1 MALEGKKPVE
11 QITLLRELQAK
22 MQRHSRTM
30 TLDKQDLSWVLQ
42 HLSGFTV
49 SVKQEVMSLLAH
61 LTISQPWLKLWLS
74 EPQQLHP
81 LQVQIQQFCENKF
94 HDSRLWNNFLKMLTT
109 CAAKRYM
116 YTSFIWRMFSIC
128 GSYRKKAD
136 DEVTEDRMEV
146 KEEEN
151 VVTEKKETASDTGY
165 EIVYLPE
172 TDTSEDEDS
181 YDSDSSNDFN

>member
-22 MQRHSRTM
+22 MLRHSRTM

-42 HLSGFTV
+42 HLSKFTI

-61 LTISQPWLKLWLS
+61 LTVSQPWLKLWLS

-109 CAAKRYM
+109 CAAKRCVYLHNIM
-116 YTSFIWRMFSIC
+116 HVKNIEYLFVE
-128 GSYRKKAD
+128 RKK
-136 DEVTEDRMEV
+136 RME
-146 KEEEN
+146 
-151 VVTEKKETASDTGY
+151 
-165 EIVYLPE
+165 
-172 TDTSEDEDS
+172 
-181 YDSDSSNDFN
+181 

>member
-11 QITLLRELQAK
+11 QIILLRELQAK
-22 MQRHSRTM
+22 MLRHSRTM

-42 HLSGFTV
+42 HLSKFTI

-61 LTISQPWLKLWLS
+61 LTVSQPWLKLWLS

-109 CAAKRYM
+109 CAAKRCVYLHM
-116 YTSFIWRMFSIC
+116 HVKNIEYLFVE
-128 GSYRKKAD
+128 RKK
-136 DEVTEDRMEV
+136 RME
-146 KEEEN
+146 
-151 VVTEKKETASDTGY
+151 
-165 EIVYLPE
+165 
-172 TDTSEDEDS
+172 
-181 YDSDSSNDFN
+181 

>member
-22 MQRHSRTM
+22 MLRHSRTM

-42 HLSGFTV
+42 HLSKFTI

-61 LTISQPWLKLWLS
+61 LTVSQPWLKLWLS

-109 CAAKRYM
+109 CAVKRCVYLHM
-116 YTSFIWRMFSIC
+116 HVKNIEYLFVE
-128 GSYRKKAD
+128 RKK
-136 DEVTEDRMEV
+136 RMERWM
-146 KEEEN
+146 
-151 VVTEKKETASDTGY
+151 TEKNLKKRKM
-165 EIVYLPE
+165 L
-172 TDTSEDEDS
+172 
-181 YDSDSSNDFN
+181 